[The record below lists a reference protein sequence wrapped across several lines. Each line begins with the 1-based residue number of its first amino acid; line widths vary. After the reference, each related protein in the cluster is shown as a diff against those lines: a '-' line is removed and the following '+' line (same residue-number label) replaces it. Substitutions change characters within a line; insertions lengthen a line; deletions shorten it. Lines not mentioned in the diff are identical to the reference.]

1 MFSFSIGNFGVI
13 LTRRTILYI
22 VMVLTTMLAIY
33 VFILVEETVNHEISK
48 YTKNTNISDY
58 LLNHFP
64 YSLFSCHIKHH
75 MGWVQERLWL

>member
-48 YTKNTNISDY
+48 YTKNTNIS
-58 LLNHFP
+58 
-64 YSLFSCHIKHH
+64 
-75 MGWVQERLWL
+75 